1 MELIQYTQ
9 DWIKGELFEAK
20 LITLFSITL
29 IAMLFYFFGNT
40 PNAKA
45 MLFPLI
51 FVGII
56 FTSLGVGM
64 LYSNVKRTVEFKS
77 AYQYDSQAFSYS
89 EKARCEVFMPWYSK
103 ARWAISTIGILGL
116 IIFIFWSIPIGRA
129 IGLSLILIMLMSFV
143 VDHFSEERAN
153 IYYEHILKSMNS
165 LTP

>member
-20 LITLFSITL
+20 LITIFSIML
-29 IAMLFYFFGNT
+29 IVIALLFHFIGNT

-51 FVGII
+51 IVGVM

-64 LYSNVKRTVEFKS
+64 LYSNTKRTVEFNQ
-77 AYQYDSQAFSYS
+77 AYQDNPQTFASS
-89 EKARCEVFMPWYSK
+89 EKARCEVFMTWYSTS
-103 ARWAISTIGILGL
+103 RWIVSIIGVLGVL
-116 IIFIFWSIPIGRA
+116 IFVFWSTPIGRA
-129 IGLSLILIMLMSFV
+129 IGVSLILITLMAFV

-153 IYYEHILKSMNS
+153 IYYEHIIESM
-165 LTP
+165 

>member
-9 DWIKGELFEAK
+9 DWIKGELFEAR

-29 IAMLFYFFGNT
+29 IVIALLFYFFGNT

-56 FTSLGVGM
+56 FTSVGVGM
-64 LYSNVKRTVEFKS
+64 LYSNSKRTDEFKL
-77 AYQYDSQAFSYS
+77 AYQDNPQEFASS
-89 EKARCEVFMPWYSK
+89 EKARCEVFMPWYSTS
-103 ARWAISTIGILGL
+103 RWIVSIIGILGVL
-116 IIFIFWSIPIGRA
+116 IFIFWSTPIGRA
-129 IGLSLILIMLMSFV
+129 IGVSLILITLMAFV

-153 IYYEHILKSMNS
+153 IYYEHITESI
-165 LTP
+165 